1 MAKVEL
7 QRPSSWSPAIA
18 ELKYAGHLI
27 IQNKVVLTGTVIA
40 VGVILVA
47 VFGPVVVPD
56 TAATNI
62 DLPRRLMPPSATHWL
77 GTDDYGRD
85 LLQVIILSLRLDVSA
100 MLEIVAAG
108 LLIGILLGAFSGFIG
123 GKLDEGLMRITDIF
137 FSIPGLILA
146 LAVASALG
154 RGLNNLIVA
163 IIIVQWPG
171 YTRILRGQVLA
182 EKERLYVDALRSL
195 GIGRFRIIVRH
206 VIPNTIYPVL
216 VQATLDLGGV
226 ILTFAG
232 LSFLGFGASALIPE
246 LGRLITAGQT
256 YIFQAPWLTAFPGLT
271 ILIISLAFN
280 LMGDGIRDVLDPRLR
295 R

>member
-1 MAKVEL
+1 MTKVEL
-7 QRPSSWSPAIA
+7 QRPSSWSPVIA

-40 VGVILVA
+40 VGVILTA
-47 VFGPVVVPD
+47 LFGPLVVPD
-56 TAATNI
+56 TVATNI
-62 DLPRRLMPPSATHWL
+62 DLPVRLMPPSATHWL

-85 LLQVIILSLRLDVSA
+85 LFQVIILSLRLDVSA

-108 LLIGILLGAFSGFIG
+108 LFIGILLGAFSGFIG

-195 GIGRFRIIVRH
+195 GIGRFRIIMRH

>member
-1 MAKVEL
+1 MASRKT
-7 QRPSSWSPAIA
+7 PSWSPAIK
-18 ELKYAGHLI
+18 ELKFAGHLL

-40 VGVILVA
+40 VAVLVTA
-47 VFGPVVVPD
+47 VFGSVVVPPSVS
-56 TAATNI
+56 TNI
-62 DLPRRLMPPSATHWL
+62 NLPTRLMPPSSQHWL

-85 LLQVIILSLRLDVSA
+85 LLKVIVLSTQLDVAA
-100 MLEIVAAG
+100 MLVIVG
-108 LLIGILLGAFSGFIG
+108 SDLLIGVTLGAFSGFIG
-123 GKLDEGLMRITDIF
+123 GKLDEAMMRVTDIF

-146 LAVASALG
+146 LAVAAALG
-154 RGLNNLIVA
+154 RGLTNLIVA
-163 IIIVQWPG
+163 IIVVGWPG

-182 EKERLYVDALRSL
+182 EKERLYVDALRGL
-195 GIGRFRIIVRH
+195 GIGRVRIILRH
-206 VIPNTIYPVL
+206 IIPNTIYPVL

-232 LSFLGFGASALIPE
+232 LSFLGFGASALTPE

-256 YIFQAPWLTAFPGLT
+256 YIFQAPWLVAFPGLT

>member
-1 MAKVEL
+1 MAKMEL

-18 ELKYAGHLI
+18 ELKYAGHLLV
-27 IQNKVVLTGTVIA
+27 QNKVVLSGAVIA
-40 VGVILVA
+40 AGVILTA
-47 VFGPVVVPD
+47 VFGPLIVPE
-56 TAATNI
+56 TVATNI
-62 DLPRRLMPPSATHWL
+62 YLPGRLLPPSSTHWL

-85 LLQVIILSLRLDVSA
+85 LFQVIILSTRLDVSA
-100 MLEIVAAG
+100 TLTIV
-108 LLIGILLGAFSGFIG
+108 LVDLFIGVLLGAFSGFIG
-123 GKLDEGLMRITDIF
+123 GKLDEGLMRVTDVF
-137 FSIPGLILA
+137 FSIPTLVLA
-146 LAVASALG
+146 LAVAAALG
-154 RGLNNLIVA
+154 RGLNNLILA
-163 IIIVQWPG
+163 IIIVGWPG

-195 GIGRFRIIVRH
+195 GIGRFRIIIRH

-216 VQATLDLGGV
+216 VQATLDLGGNV
-226 ILTFAG
+226 LVFAG
-232 LSFLGFGASALIPE
+232 LSFLGFGATALTPE

-256 YIFQAPWLTAFPGLT
+256 YIFQAPWLTAFPGLG

>member
-1 MAKVEL
+1 MAL

-18 ELKYAGHLI
+18 ELKFALHLLL
-27 IQNKVVLTGTVIA
+27 QNKVVLVGTVIS
-40 VGVILVA
+40 VGVLI
-47 VFGPVVVPD
+47 
-56 TAATNI
+56 TAAIGPIIISPEVATSI
-62 DLPRRLMPPSATHWL
+62 YLPGRLDPPSSAHWL

-85 LLQVIILSLRLDVSA
+85 LLQIIILSTRLDISA
-100 MLEIVAAG
+100 ALIIVGAD
-108 LLIGILLGAFSGFIG
+108 LLIGVLLGAFSGFVG
-123 GKLDEGLMRITDIF
+123 GKFDEATMRITDIF
-137 FSIPGLILA
+137 FSIPGLVLA
-146 LAVASALG
+146 LAVAAALG

-163 IIIVQWPG
+163 IIIVGWPG
-171 YTRILRGQVLA
+171 YTRILRGLVLA

-195 GIGRFRIIVRH
+195 GIGRFRIILRH

-216 VQATLDLGGV
+216 VQSTLDLGGI

-232 LSFLGFGASALIPE
+232 LSFLGFGATALTPE
-246 LGRLITAGQT
+246 LGRLITTGQS
-256 YIFQAPWLTAFPGLT
+256 YIFQAPWLVAFPGLA

>member
-1 MAKVEL
+1 MAL

-18 ELKYAGHLI
+18 ELKFALHLLV
-27 IQNKVVLTGTVIA
+27 QNRVVLVGTVIA
-40 VGVILVA
+40 VGVIITA
-47 VFGPVVVPD
+47 IIGPIIVSPE
-56 TAATNI
+56 AATSI
-62 DLPRRLMPPSATHWL
+62 YLPGRLNSPSSTHWL

-85 LLQVIILSLRLDVSA
+85 LLQIIVLSTRLDIAAALV
-100 MLEIVAAG
+100 IVGAD
-108 LLIGILLGAFSGFIG
+108 LLIGILLGAFSGFVG
-123 GKLDEGLMRITDIF
+123 GKFDEAMMRITDIF
-137 FSIPGLILA
+137 FSIPGLVLA
-146 LAVASALG
+146 LAVAAALG

-163 IIIVQWPG
+163 IIIVGWPG
-171 YTRILRGQVLA
+171 YTRILRGLVLA

-195 GIGRFRIIVRH
+195 GIGRFRIILRH

-226 ILTFAG
+226 ILAFAG
-232 LSFLGFGASALIPE
+232 LSFLGFGASALTPE
-246 LGRLITAGQT
+246 LGRLITAGQS
-256 YIFQAPWLTAFPGLT
+256 YIFQAPWLVAFPGLT

>member
-1 MAKVEL
+1 MAL

-18 ELKYAGHLI
+18 ELKFALHLLL
-27 IQNKVVLTGTVIA
+27 QNKVVLVGTVIS
-40 VGVILVA
+40 VGVLI
-47 VFGPVVVPD
+47 
-56 TAATNI
+56 TAAIGPIIISPEVATSI
-62 DLPRRLMPPSATHWL
+62 YLPGRLDPPSSAHWL

-85 LLQVIILSLRLDVSA
+85 LLQIIILSTRLDISA
-100 MLEIVAAG
+100 ALIIVGAD
-108 LLIGILLGAFSGFIG
+108 LLIGVLLGAFSGFVG
-123 GKLDEGLMRITDIF
+123 GKFDEAMMRITDIF
-137 FSIPGLILA
+137 FSIPGLVLA
-146 LAVASALG
+146 LAVAAALG

-163 IIIVQWPG
+163 IIIVGWPG
-171 YTRILRGQVLA
+171 YTRILRGLVLA

-195 GIGRFRIIVRH
+195 GIGRFRIILRH

-216 VQATLDLGGV
+216 VQSTLDLGGV

-232 LSFLGFGASALIPE
+232 LSFLGFGATALTPE
-246 LGRLITAGQT
+246 LGRLITTGQS
-256 YIFQAPWLTAFPGLT
+256 YIFQAPWLVAFPGLA

>member
-1 MAKVEL
+1 MK
-7 QRPSSWSPAIA
+7 RSNWSPVVA
-18 ELKYAGHLI
+18 EVKFAGHMLV
-27 IQNKVVLTGTVIA
+27 QNKLVLLGTIIA
-40 VGVILVA
+40 VGVLLTAMFGTLV
-47 VFGPVVVPD
+47 VSPD
-56 TAATNI
+56 VASAI
-62 DLPRRLMPPSATHWL
+62 DLPNRLQAPTLAHWL

-85 LLQVIILSLRLDVSA
+85 LFEMIIISTRLDVIA
-100 MLEIVAAG
+100 MLEIVGAG
-108 LLIGILLGAFSGFIG
+108 VAIGVTIGAFSGFLG
-123 GKLDEGLMRITDIF
+123 GKVDEGLMRITDIF
-137 FSIPGLILA
+137 FAIPGLILA

-163 IIIVQWPG
+163 IIVVQWPS

-182 EKERLYVDALRSL
+182 EKQRLYVDALRAL
-195 GIGRFRIIVRH
+195 GIGKLRIILRH
-206 VIPNTIYPVL
+206 IIPNTIYPVI
-216 VQATLDLGGV
+216 VQCTLDLGGV

-232 LSFLGFGASALIPE
+232 LSFLGFGASALTPE

-256 YIFQAPWLTAFPGLT
+256 YIFQAPWLTAFPGLA

>member
-1 MAKVEL
+1 MAL

-18 ELKYAGHLI
+18 ELKFALHLLL
-27 IQNKVVLTGTVIA
+27 QNKVVLVGTVIS
-40 VGVILVA
+40 VGVLI
-47 VFGPVVVPD
+47 
-56 TAATNI
+56 TAAIGPIIISPEVATSI
-62 DLPRRLMPPSATHWL
+62 YLPGRLDPPSSAHWL

-85 LLQVIILSLRLDVSA
+85 LLQIIILSTRLDISA
-100 MLEIVAAG
+100 ALIIVGAD
-108 LLIGILLGAFSGFIG
+108 LLIGVLLSAFSGFVG
-123 GKLDEGLMRITDIF
+123 GKFDEAMMRITDIF
-137 FSIPGLILA
+137 FSIPGLVLA
-146 LAVASALG
+146 LAVAAALG

-163 IIIVQWPG
+163 IIIVGWPG
-171 YTRILRGQVLA
+171 YTRILRGLVLA

-195 GIGRFRIIVRH
+195 GIGRFRIILRH

-216 VQATLDLGGV
+216 VQSTLDLGGI

-232 LSFLGFGASALIPE
+232 LSFLGFGATALTPE
-246 LGRLITAGQT
+246 LGRLITTGQS
-256 YIFQAPWLTAFPGLT
+256 YIFQAPWLVAFPGLA